1 MNWRRGVR
9 WHLVHLQLV
18 GIVPIGL
25 FTALLLYLH
34 WQAQDHERQRAQI
47 ESVRLLA
54 AAVDNALDSTVE
66 RLTIFARLWASSDLS
81 DDTIRAQARQ
91 ALRAS
96 SDWSNLLALTPDGRG
111 VFRADGPLGAAM
123 PSGPP
128 IAQWTAVFTSRQP
141 VITDL
146 FRRADAAA
154 PTVAVGVPV
163 VRNNVVTHV
172 LIAYLD
178 LRWYDRLMKQPGQPP
193 GAVAGLFDH
202 HFDFVARSAEGEERR
217 GQQPSPGLEDAMRAK
232 PVGIARFTNL
242 NRTAVYTAWT
252 FSRHGWGVGF
262 ATPSAPVD
270 NAFWRYLVL
279 YGFLWLV
286 AMGMGV
292 TYAISKAKP
301 FVAALETV
309 EAQAEYVAGGGRIE
323 SLPDLRVDEVNRA
336 LSALERASALLQA
349 TTRQR
354 DRSLETEREARA
366 VAESANRAKDEFLA
380 MLGHELRNPLA
391 AIANATIIVKS
402 ERRTPEQLA
411 FATGVIE
418 RQSRHLQR
426 LIDDLLDVGRVIR
439 GKILLERTTV
449 DLATIARRAV
459 ATMETSGG
467 LADRRVELTVETVW
481 VDGDPTR
488 LEQIL
493 TNLLGNAAR
502 YTAPGGRIGVRVARE
517 DDEAVLAVEDD
528 GEGIDPEHLEKVFD
542 LFFQAAATA
551 ARTTG
556 GLGIGLTLVQ
566 QLVAL
571 HGGSVIAESNG
582 LGTGARFSVRLPA
595 LRAVAPAAAQ
605 GPTPAPGTHA
615 ETILVVEDNED
626 ARESLRLALELRGHR
641 VVWAADGA
649 TGLEVLRRERPRLA
663 VLDIGLPGMDG
674 YELARRIREE
684 LGPGIVLVALTGY
697 GRARDGDEAIR
708 AGFDRHLI
716 KPVDVDDLVR
726 VLSEMRRAKAGV

>member
-1 MNWRRGVR
+1 
-9 WHLVHLQLV
+9 
-18 GIVPIGL
+18 
-25 FTALLLYLH
+25 
-34 WQAQDHERQRAQI
+34 
-47 ESVRLLA
+47 
-54 AAVDNALDSTVE
+54 
-66 RLTIFARLWASSDLS
+66 
-81 DDTIRAQARQ
+81 
-91 ALRAS
+91 
-96 SDWSNLLALTPDGRG
+96 
-111 VFRADGPLGAAM
+111 
-123 PSGPP
+123 
-128 IAQWTAVFTSRQP
+128 
-141 VITDL
+141 
-146 FRRADAAA
+146 
-154 PTVAVGVPV
+154 
-163 VRNNVVTHV
+163 
-172 LIAYLD
+172 
-178 LRWYDRLMKQPGQPP
+178 
-193 GAVAGLFDH
+193 
-202 HFDFVARSAEGEERR
+202 
-217 GQQPSPGLEDAMRAK
+217 
-232 PVGIARFTNL
+232 
-242 NRTAVYTAWT
+242 
-252 FSRHGWGVGF
+252 
-262 ATPSAPVD
+262 
-270 NAFWRYLVL
+270 
-279 YGFLWLV
+279 
-286 AMGMGV
+286 V

-605 GPTPAPGTHA
+605 GPTPAPGAHA

>member
-1 MNWRRGVR
+1 MSWRRGVR

-34 WQAQDHERQRAQI
+34 WQAQDLERQRAQI
-47 ESVRLLA
+47 ESVRTLA
-54 AAVDNALDSTVE
+54 AAVDTALDGTVE

-81 DDTIRAQARQ
+81 DEAIRAQARQ

-96 SDWSNLLALTPDGRG
+96 SDWANLVALTPDGRG
-111 VFRADGPLGAAM
+111 VFRADAPLGSAM
-123 PSGPP
+123 PAGPP
-128 IAQWTAVFTSRQP
+128 IAQWAQVFAARQP

-146 FRRADAAA
+146 FPRVDAAG

-163 VRNNVVTHV
+163 VRDNSVTHV

-178 LRWYDRLMKQPGQPP
+178 LRWYDRLLKQPGQPP

-202 HFDFVARSAEGEERR
+202 HYKFVARSVEGDERR
-217 GQQPSPGLEDAMRAK
+217 GQQPSPGVEDAMRAK

-242 NRTAVYTAWT
+242 NRTSVYTAWT
-252 FSRHGWGVGF
+252 FARHGWGVGF

-270 NAFWRYLVL
+270 NAFWRYLAL

-286 AMGMGV
+286 AMGLGV
-292 TYAISKAKP
+292 SYAISRARP
-301 FVAALETV
+301 FAAALETV

-323 SLPDLRVDEVNRA
+323 SLPDSRVDEVNKA

-366 VAESANRAKDEFLA
+366 VAETANRAKDEFLA

-391 AIANATIIVKS
+391 AIANASIIVKS
-402 ERRTPEQLA
+402 ERHTPEQLA

-449 DLATIARRAV
+449 DLATIARRV
-459 ATMETSGG
+459 ITTLETAGG
-467 LADRRVELTVETVW
+467 LADRRVELMAETVW
-481 VDGDPTR
+481 VDGDPAR

-493 TNLLGNAAR
+493 TNLVGNAVR
-502 YTAPGGRIGVRVARE
+502 YTTPGGRIGVRVTRE
-517 DDEAVLAVEDD
+517 DEEAVLTVEDD
-528 GEGIDPEHLEKVFD
+528 GRGIDPEHLEKIFD
-542 LFFQAAATA
+542 LFFQAETTA

-571 HGGSVIAESNG
+571 HGGAVIAESKG
-582 LGTGARFSVRLPA
+582 PGTGARFSVRLRA
-595 LRAVAPAAAQ
+595 LLAVAPAAPPASAPASGAQ
-605 GPTPAPGTHA
+605 A

-626 ARESLRLALELRGHR
+626 ARESLCLALELRGHR
-641 VVWAADGA
+641 VVWAVDGA

-674 YELARRIREE
+674 YELARRVREE

-697 GRARDGDEAIR
+697 GRARDGAEAIR

-716 KPVDVDDLVR
+716 KPVDVDELVR